1 MPVEALQMNRPRR
14 WRRVLPTAWVA
25 LVIGVAPGT
34 SDGNSSDT
42 PVVPETQLA
51 VARTAADDLGARL
64 RALLTAE
71 LARGGPQG
79 AVEACAAQAQEA
91 TLEEAARHG
100 VALRRVSLQYRNPAD
115 APDEFER
122 AALERLAAGAR
133 QGSLPAEVAQV
144 TAGPDGGSELRYLRP
159 IVLAP
164 QCLGC
169 HGKVA
174 ELAPGVAAILAQR
187 YPGDLAT
194 GYAAGDLRGAVSVRV
209 ALPKDLPAAAAPKV
223 P

>member
-1 MPVEALQMNRPRR
+1 MPAEGRQRIRSR
-14 WRRVLPTAWVA
+14 HWWRVLPPAWVA
-25 LVIGVAPGT
+25 IVIA
-34 SDGNSSDT
+34 
-42 PVVPETQLA
+42 VVPGAGGETPPLPEAQLA

-64 RALLTAE
+64 RALLAEE

-79 AVEACAAQAQEA
+79 AIAACAAQAQQT

-100 VALRRVSLQYRNPAD
+100 VSLRRVSLQVRNPAD

-122 AALERLAAGAR
+122 AVLERLAAGALE
-133 QGSLPAEVAQV
+133 GSLPAEVAQV
-144 TAGPDGGSELRYLRP
+144 TAGPDGGPELRYLRP

-174 ELAPGVAAILAQR
+174 ELAPGVAAVLAQR

-194 GYAAGDLRGAVSVRV
+194 GYAAGDLRGAFSVRV
-209 ALPKDLPAAAAPKV
+209 ALPQDLPAGAAPQV

>member
-1 MPVEALQMNRPRR
+1 MNRGWRLQR
-14 WRRVLPTAWVA
+14 CRRVFEVAGLA
-25 LVIGVAPGT
+25 LVLAVAPG
-34 SDGNSSDT
+34 SAGDNSSAT
-42 PVVPETQLA
+42 PAVPEAQLA
-51 VARTAADDLGARL
+51 VARTAAEGLGSRL
-64 RALLTAE
+64 RSLLAQE

-79 AVEACAAQAQEA
+79 AVEACAAQAQPATVEEA
-91 TLEEAARHG
+91 TRHG

-122 AALERLAAGAR
+122 AALERLALEAR
-133 QGSLPAEVAQV
+133 DGHAPAEVAEV

-169 HGKVA
+169 HGKVE
-174 ELAPGVAAILAQR
+174 ELAPGVAAILAER

-194 GYAAGDLRGAVSVRV
+194 GYAAGDLRGVISVRV
-209 ALPKDLPAAAAPKV
+209 PLPSALPAVAAPRV

>member
-1 MPVEALQMNRPRR
+1 MPVEGSRRIRSGR
-14 WRRVLPTAWVA
+14 WRRLLPTVWVA
-25 LVIGVAPGT
+25 IVIGVAPGT
-34 SDGNSSDT
+34 SGEL
-42 PVVPETQLA
+42 PAVPEAQLA
-51 VARTAADDLGARL
+51 VARTAADGLGARL
-64 RALLTAE
+64 RTLLTAE

-91 TLEEAARHG
+91 TFEEAARHG

-133 QGSLPAEVAQV
+133 QGSPPAEIAQV

-159 IVLAP
+159 IVLAAP
-164 QCLGC
+164 CLSC

-174 ELAPGVAAILAQR
+174 ELAPGVAAILAER

-194 GYAAGDLRGAVSVRV
+194 GYSAGDLRGAVSVRV
-209 ALPKDLPAAAAPKV
+209 ALPKVFPAAAAPEV

>member
-1 MPVEALQMNRPRR
+1 MPVEGARMNRSRR
-14 WRRVLPTAWVA
+14 WRRLLPTAWVA
-25 LVIGVAPGT
+25 VVIGVAPGT
-34 SDGNSSDT
+34 SGES
-42 PVVPETQLA
+42 PAVPEAQLA

-91 TLEEAARHG
+91 TLEEATRHG

-159 IVLAP
+159 IVLAAP
-164 QCLGC
+164 CLGC
-169 HGKVA
+169 HGKVE

-209 ALPKDLPAAAAPKV
+209 ALPKELPAAAAPEV

>member
-64 RALLTAE
+64 RALLMAE